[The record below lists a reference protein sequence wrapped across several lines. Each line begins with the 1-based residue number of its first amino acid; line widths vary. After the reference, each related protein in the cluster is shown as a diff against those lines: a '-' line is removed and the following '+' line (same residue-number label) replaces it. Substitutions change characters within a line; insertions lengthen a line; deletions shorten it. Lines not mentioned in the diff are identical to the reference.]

1 MHYVYKT
8 LTHLKV
14 SSRLRAFGLIG
25 SLWLLCVACGPESGQ
40 ERTTTVDS
48 SQAETSLEPPA
59 ALAQYSPKF
68 QKIVRT
74 PDGVV
79 RGVSVGDKLDE
90 VKEQERSAPSED
102 STDYVMFNVELG
114 NDEMTDVFYYYSP
127 GNNTVRN
134 IKLDVYL
141 NDAQSVDS
149 LMQEFNR
156 YFTDKYGQPVTREPK
171 TLAWQDGQKTRVVL
185 KDVGIPQAP
194 GLQVQIADGKAKP

>member
-1 MHYVYKT
+1 M
-8 LTHLKV
+8 
-14 SSRLRAFGLIG
+14 
-25 SLWLLCVACGPESGQ
+25 LWLLCAACGSESGQ
-40 ERTTTVDS
+40 ERTTAVDS

-68 QKIVRT
+68 RQIVRN

-79 RGVSVGDKLDE
+79 RGISVGDKLDE

-102 STDYVMFNVELG
+102 STDHVVYNVKLG
-114 NDEMTDVFYYYSP
+114 NDEETDVFYYYTP

-134 IKLDVYL
+134 IKLDVFL

-156 YFTDKYGQPVTREPK
+156 YFTDKYGQPVTQEPK
-171 TLAWQDGQKTRVVL
+171 TLAWQDGQKTRIMV

-194 GLQVQIADGKAKP
+194 GLQVQIADAATKP

>member
-1 MHYVYKT
+1 MFAYRR
-8 LTHLKV
+8 LASPLKAGQIV
-14 SSRLRAFGLIG
+14 LGV
-25 SLWLLCVACGPESGQ
+25 LWLLCAACGSESGQ
-40 ERTTTVDS
+40 EQTTTVDS

-74 PDGVV
+74 PDGMV
-79 RGVSVGDKLDE
+79 RGISVGDKLDE

-102 STDYVMFNVELG
+102 STDHVVYNVKLG
-114 NDEMTDVFYYYSP
+114 NDEETDVFYYYTP

-134 IKLDVYL
+134 IKLDVFL

-171 TLAWQDGQKTRVVL
+171 TLAWQDGQKTRIVL

-194 GLQVQIADGKAKP
+194 GLQVQIADGVTKP

>member
-1 MHYVYKT
+1 
-8 LTHLKV
+8 
-14 SSRLRAFGLIG
+14 LIG
-25 SLWLLCVACGPESGQ
+25 GLWLLCVACGPESGQ
-40 ERTTTVDS
+40 EKTTTVDS
-48 SQAETSLEPPA
+48 SQVGASLEPPA

-68 QKIVRT
+68 QQIVRT
-74 PDGVV
+74 PDGML
-79 RGVSVGDKLDE
+79 RGISVGDKLDE
-90 VKEQERSAPSED
+90 VKEQERNDPSED

-114 NDEMTDVFYYYSP
+114 NNEMTDVFYYYTP

-134 IKLDVYL
+134 IKLDVFL

-171 TLAWQDGQKTRVVL
+171 TLAWQDGKKTRIVV

-194 GLQVQIADGKAKP
+194 GLQVQIADAATKP

>member
-1 MHYVYKT
+1 MFAHRKRVA
-8 LTHLKV
+8 HLKAGA
-14 SSRLRAFGLIG
+14 AFGLLG
-25 SLWLLCVACGPESGQ
+25 LLCAACGPESGQ

-48 SQAETSLEPPA
+48 SQVETSLEPPA
-59 ALAQYSPKF
+59 ALAKYSPKF
-68 QKIVRT
+68 QQIVRT
-74 PDGVV
+74 PDGMV
-79 RGVSVGDKLDE
+79 RGVSVGDGLDQ
-90 VKEQERSAPSED
+90 VKQQERNAPSED
-102 STDYVMFNVELG
+102 STDYVVYNVELG
-114 NDEMTDVFYYYSP
+114 NNEETDVYYYYTP

-194 GLQVQIADGKAKP
+194 GLQVQIADGNAKP

>member
-1 MHYVYKT
+1 MFAYRR
-8 LTHLKV
+8 LV
-14 SSRLRAFGLIG
+14 SPWKAGQIVLGW
-25 SLWLLCVACGPESGQ
+25 LWLLCVACGSESGQ
-40 ERTTTVDS
+40 EQTTTVDS
-48 SQAETSLEPPA
+48 SQVETSLEPPA

-74 PDGVV
+74 PDGAV
-79 RGVSVGDKLDE
+79 RGISVGDKLDE

-102 STDYVMFNVELG
+102 STGHVVYNIKLG
-114 NDEMTDVFYYYSP
+114 NDEETDVFYYYTP

-134 IKLDVYL
+134 IKLDVFL

-156 YFTDKYGQPVTREPK
+156 YFTDKYGQPVTKEPK
-171 TLAWQDGQKTRVVL
+171 TLAWQDGQKTRIVL

-194 GLQVQIADGKAKP
+194 GLQVQIADGEIKP

>member
-1 MHYVYKT
+1 MFAF
-8 LTHLKV
+8 
-14 SSRLRAFGLIG
+14 SRLVAHLRGGSIFGM
-25 SLWLLCVACGPESGQ
+25 LWLLCAACGSESGQ
-40 ERTTTVDS
+40 ERTTAVDS

-68 QKIVRT
+68 RQIVRN

-79 RGVSVGDKLDE
+79 RGISVGDKLDE
-90 VKEQERSAPSED
+90 VQQQEQSAPSED
-102 STDYVMFNVELG
+102 STNYVVYNVKLG
-114 NDEMTDVFYYYSP
+114 NDEETDVFYYYSP
-127 GNNTVRN
+127 DNNTVQN

-171 TLAWQDGQKTRVVL
+171 TLAWQDGQKTRIIL

-194 GLQVQIADGKAKP
+194 GLQVQIASGETKP

>member
-1 MHYVYKT
+1 M
-8 LTHLKV
+8 
-14 SSRLRAFGLIG
+14 
-25 SLWLLCVACGPESGQ
+25 
-40 ERTTTVDS
+40 TVDS
-48 SQAETSLEPPA
+48 SQAKTSLEPPA

-68 QKIVRT
+68 QQIVRT

-79 RGVSVGDKLDE
+79 RGVSVGDGLDE
-90 VKEQERSAPSED
+90 VKQQERSAPSED
-102 STDYVMFNVELG
+102 STNCVVYNVKLG
-114 NDEMTDVFYYYSP
+114 NDEETDVFYYYSP
-127 GNNTVRN
+127 DNNTVQN

-171 TLAWQDGQKTRVVL
+171 MLAWQDGPKTRIVL

-194 GLQVQIADGKAKP
+194 GLQVQIANGEAKP

>member
-1 MHYVYKT
+1 MFAFDG
-8 LTHLKV
+8 L
-14 SSRLRAFGLIG
+14 SRLGAGCLMG
-25 SLWLLCVACGPESGQ
+25 GLWLLCVACGSESSREQ
-40 ERTTTVDS
+40 TTVDS
-48 SQAETSLEPPA
+48 SQVGASLEPPA

-74 PDGVV
+74 PDGVL

-90 VKEQERSAPSED
+90 VQQLEQSTPSED
-102 STDYVMFNVELG
+102 STDHVVYNVNLG
-114 NDEMTDVFYYYSP
+114 NNEETDVFYYYTP
-127 GNNTVRN
+127 GGNTVRN

-171 TLAWQDGQKTRVVL
+171 TLAWQDGQKTRIIL

-194 GLQVQIADGKAKP
+194 GLQVQIADAATKP

>member
-1 MHYVYKT
+1 V
-8 LTHLKV
+8 L
-14 SSRLRAFGLIG
+14 GW
-25 SLWLLCVACGPESGQ
+25 LWLLCAACGSQSGQ
-40 ERTTTVDS
+40 EQTTTVDS
-48 SQAETSLEPPA
+48 SQVETSLEPPA

-79 RGVSVGDKLDE
+79 RGISVGDKLDE

-102 STDYVMFNVELG
+102 SIGHVVYNIKLG
-114 NDEMTDVFYYYSP
+114 NDEETDVFYYYTP

-134 IKLDVYL
+134 IKLDVFL

-156 YFTDKYGQPVTREPK
+156 YFTDKYGQPVTKEPK
-171 TLAWQDGQKTRVVL
+171 TLAWQDGQKTRIVL

-194 GLQVQIADGKAKP
+194 GLQVQIADGEIKP

>member
-1 MHYVYKT
+1 MFA
-8 LTHLKV
+8 LSRLAAHLKAGF
-14 SSRLRAFGLIG
+14 LFGL
-25 SLWLLCVACGPESGQ
+25 LWVLCAACGPESGQ
-40 ERTTTVDS
+40 EQTTTVDS
-48 SQAETSLEPPA
+48 SQTDASLEPPA
-59 ALAQYSPKF
+59 ALARYSPKF
-68 QKIVRT
+68 QQIVRT

-90 VKEQERSAPSED
+90 VQQQERSAPSED
-102 STDYVMFNVELG
+102 STGYVMFNVELG

-127 GNNTVRN
+127 DNNTVRN

-171 TLAWQDGQKTRVVL
+171 TLAWQDGQKTRIVL

-194 GLQVQIADGKAKP
+194 GLQVQITDGKAKP